1 MSSTDDTFFI
11 ENDDSKEE
19 ENIKDEDES
28 RRKEELLY
36 PSIKKYNFSN
46 LSKDVIHRQWNP
58 WDESLVSTNIN
69 AHITISEN
77 VPNQFTTIY
86 DVNIMSNTNFKSKLN
101 TLQINDTTRRLYIY
115 NNNNICHE

>member
-1 MSSTDDTFFI
+1 MSSIDDTFFI
-11 ENDDSKEE
+11 ENDDSKVED
-19 ENIKDEDES
+19 NIKDEDET
-28 RRKEELLY
+28 RRKEELY
-36 PSIKKYNFSN
+36 PSIKKYNVSN
-46 LSKDVIHRQWNP
+46 LSKDVIHREWNP

-77 VPNQFTTIY
+77 VPKQFTTIY